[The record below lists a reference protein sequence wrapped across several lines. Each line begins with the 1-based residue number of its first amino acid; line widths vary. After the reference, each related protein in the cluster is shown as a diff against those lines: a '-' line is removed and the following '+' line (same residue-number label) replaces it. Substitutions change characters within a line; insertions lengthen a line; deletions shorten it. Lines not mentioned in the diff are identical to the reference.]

1 MLLGEEGCFSVV
13 LLGECPSDNEIVV
26 VVCTVSIVLV
36 CAFIRNLQPGDFCSN
51 AMCSRS

>member
-26 VVCTVSIVLV
+26 VCMYYWVHSLGVCFYQESAARRL
-36 CAFIRNLQPGDFCSN
+36 L
-51 AMCSRS
+51 